1 MENLIG
7 WLFLLM
13 IFFFTLVWTKKF
25 PDTKNFLLIA
35 FLLRSLFFISDQYG
49 LVNLPDSGQDTKK
62 FDLLA
67 IEFSSNYGLM
77 VVFDFLEQDSYL
89 ISRFISIFY
98 TIFLPSE
105 FISRSLSVALGTV
118 SVYLVY
124 QLCLLLWD
132 HRSAT
137 RAAWVMAIFPSLILY
152 SSLALREV
160 YIVFFLLLGLI
171 SILKFVRKKTITLF
185 FKIMTY
191 FFILML
197 FHGPMVLGG
206 YVFLFY
212 LFLSLVKKQLI
223 KANSLKINISSF
235 FFIIISAI
243 SLILFLT
250 NQFSIPYI
258 GGLNALFNLDTA
270 IPKVNNYITGTASYS
285 SWLIINDNLEFFPK
299 SIIKIFYFL
308 YSPFIW
314 DIKSIYQMMGLVDGM
329 LYVIL
334 TIYLFRNWRTIW
346 ANPITRIF
354 IFILIAYLIIYGIS
368 IGNFGTGIRH
378 RSKFVVILIVLVAPK
393 IQKFIFST
401 KKKLYK
407 K

>member
-1 MENLIG
+1 VNFFLG
-7 WLFLLM
+7 YVFLLLILFVILLKFKKYPQVKKLLLVAFM
-13 IFFFTLVWTKKF
+13 LRAIMVIIDQSDLITLPDGEGDTLLFTLK
-25 PDTKNFLLIA
+25 
-35 FLLRSLFFISDQYG
+35 
-49 LVNLPDSGQDTKK
+49 
-62 FDLLA
+62 A
-67 IEFSSNYGLM
+67 IEFSRTEGVL
-77 VVFDFLEQDSYL
+77 VVKNFLNHDSLL
-89 ISRFISIFY
+89 ISRIISIFY
-98 TIFLPSE
+98 TVFGESTMMAQN
-105 FISRSLSVALGTV
+105 ISVGLGTA

-137 RAAWVMAIFPSLILY
+137 KAAWVMAFFPSLILY

-206 YVFLFY
+206 FVFLFY
-212 LFLSLVKKQLI
+212 LLLSLVKKQLI
-223 KANSLKINISSF
+223 KANSLKINISYF
-235 FFIIISAI
+235 FYIIISTI

-250 NQFSIPYI
+250 NQFSIPYV
-258 GGLNALFNLDTA
+258 GGFHALLNLDLL
-270 IPKVNNYITGTASYS
+270 ISKVNDYVIGAASYP
-285 SWLIINDNLEFFPK
+285 SWLVVNNNLEFFPK

-314 DIKSIYQMMGLVDGM
+314 DIKSIYQMLGLIDGVTYFILT
-329 LYVIL
+329 LYVV
-334 TIYLFRNWRTIW
+334 RNWHIIW
-346 ANPITRIF
+346 ENPITRIF

-378 RSKFVVILIVLVAPK
+378 RSKLVVILIVLAAPK
-393 IQKFIFST
+393 IHKLIFSF

>member
-7 WLFLLM
+7 WFFLLM

-35 FLLRSLFFISDQYG
+35 FLLRSLFLISDQYG

-105 FISRSLSVALGTV
+105 FMSRSLSVALGTA

-206 YVFLFY
+206 FIFLFY

-223 KANSLKINISSF
+223 MANSLKVNISSF
-235 FFIIISAI
+235 FFIIVSAI
-243 SLILFLT
+243 SLILYLT

-258 GGLNALFNLDTA
+258 GHFHALLNLDLV
-270 IPKVNNYITGTASYS
+270 IPKINNYLIGAASYP
-285 SWLIINDNLEFFPK
+285 SWLVINNNLEFFPK

-314 DIKSIYQMMGLVDGM
+314 DVKSIYQMIGLVDGVTYFILT
-329 LYVIL
+329 LYVV
-334 TIYLFRNWRTIW
+334 RNWHIIW
-346 ANPITRIF
+346 ENPITRIF

-378 RSKFVVILIVLVAPK
+378 RSKFVVILIVLAAPK
-393 IQKFIFST
+393 IHKLIFSY
-401 KKKLYK
+401 KKKPYK